1 MITWVLGRGG
11 LVGSSVESKLI
22 NRSTVWFPAEPIQW
36 DDLSSFEKSF
46 TRAFNQFIEL
56 IQDEDWAILWCAGN
70 GVVSSSKQQL
80 QTECQYLQFVC
91 SQTALL
97 SQTVQS
103 RGTVSFTSSAG
114 GVYGGSSG
122 TIFNENTIPEP
133 INEYGQTKLETE
145 RQLIDFANHSNVKV
159 AIFRLANVYGPNQ
172 DERKSQGIISAI
184 THSIL
189 HHKPVKIFVPLQ
201 TVRNYI
207 YADDVGEI
215 IARRI
220 TGFQSNKSSNFYM
233 KIVASDRNISLSS
246 LINEFRNVYG
256 CRPMVIGTVSS
267 AAAQHPISLRFKSI
281 IDGPNERFS
290 FTPLA
295 VGIDR
300 VRQRSLVAN

>member
-36 DDLSSFEKSF
+36 NDLSSFEKSF
-46 TRAFNQFIEL
+46 TRAFNQFIQL

-80 QTECQYLQFVC
+80 QTECQYTQFVC

-145 RQLIDFANHSNVKV
+145 RQLIDFANQSNVKV

-189 HHKPVKIFVPLQ
+189 HHNPVKIFVPLQ

-207 YADDVGEI
+207 YADDAGEI
-215 IARRI
+215 IAKCVTRFA
-220 TGFQSNKSSNFYM
+220 TDKSS
-233 KIVASDRNISLSS
+233 KTCLKLVASDRNISLSS
-246 LINEFRNVYG
+246 LINEFRLVYG
-256 CRPMVIGTVSS
+256 YRPMVINTVSS
-267 AAAQHPISLRFKSI
+267 AATQHPVSLRLVSLADDKYSDLCFTSI
-281 IDGPNERFS
+281 
-290 FTPLA
+290 A

-300 VRQRSLVAN
+300 VRQRSLITN

>member
-22 NRSTVWFPAEPIQW
+22 NRSTVWFPEDSIQW
-36 DDLSSFEKSF
+36 NDLSSFEKSF
-46 TRAFNQFIEL
+46 TRAFNQFIQL

-70 GVVSSSKQQL
+70 GVVSSSQKQL
-80 QTECQYLQFVC
+80 QTESLCIRVVC
-91 SQTALL
+91 SQIALL
-97 SQTVQS
+97 SQTTQS

-114 GVYGGSSG
+114 GIYGGSSG

-145 RQLIDFANHSNVKV
+145 RQLIHFANQSNVKV

-172 DERKSQGIISAI
+172 NQRKSQGIISAI
-184 THSIL
+184 THSML
-189 HHKPVKIFVPLQ
+189 HHKPVKIFVPLH

-215 IARRI
+215 IARHLTRPA
-220 TGFQSNKSSNFYM
+220 SNKSS
-233 KIVASDRNISLSS
+233 KIYLKLVASDRNISLSS

-256 CRPMVIGTVSS
+256 HRPMVISTVSS
-267 AAAQHPISLRFKSI
+267 AATQHPINLRFKSVI
-281 IDGPNERFS
+281 YGPNDEFS

-300 VRQRSLVAN
+300 VRRRSLITN

>member
-133 INEYGQTKLETE
+133 ICKKTGTKN
-145 RQLIDFANHSNVKV
+145 R
-159 AIFRLANVYGPNQ
+159 
-172 DERKSQGIISAI
+172 IIYSF
-184 THSIL
+184 TNRSIL
-189 HHKPVKIFVPLQ
+189 
-201 TVRNYI
+201 T
-207 YADDVGEI
+207 
-215 IARRI
+215 
-220 TGFQSNKSSNFYM
+220 
-233 KIVASDRNISLSS
+233 
-246 LINEFRNVYG
+246 
-256 CRPMVIGTVSS
+256 
-267 AAAQHPISLRFKSI
+267 
-281 IDGPNERFS
+281 
-290 FTPLA
+290 
-295 VGIDR
+295 
-300 VRQRSLVAN
+300 